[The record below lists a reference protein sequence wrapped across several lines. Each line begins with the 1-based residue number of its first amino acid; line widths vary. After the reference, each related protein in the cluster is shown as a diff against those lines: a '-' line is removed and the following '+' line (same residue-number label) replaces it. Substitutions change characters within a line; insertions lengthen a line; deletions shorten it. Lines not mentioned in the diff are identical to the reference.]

1 MTATMNS
8 MELKRVD
15 TIKPNSLMEGDLIQV
30 DGEIVEIISIESDAN
45 QDYWAAI
52 VKNDFDEEYDVIL
65 IDDHD
70 YAWYVYVEDTDEL
83 I

>member
-1 MTATMNS
+1 MTVTMNS

-15 TIKPNSLMEGDLIQV
+15 TIKPNSLMEGDLIEV
-30 DGEIVEIISIESDAN
+30 DGEIVEVISIESDST
-45 QDYWAAI
+45 QDFWAAI

-65 IDDHD
+65 VDDKE
-70 YAWYVYVEDTDEL
+70 YSWYVYVDDVDDL